1 MSQRNAKTLRRIDRS
16 NTNLSLRMVQLE
28 ADVRE
33 LQAGY
38 GRLVH
43 QVRSNR
49 TNSQSMSRELS
60 IVSREQRKQTVSRRR
75 IGLLVGSAAVIICL
89 IGLSLKIFGVLCAA
103 YGT

>member
-1 MSQRNAKTLRRIDRS
+1 MSQKSAKTLRRIDRS

-38 GRLVH
+38 GWLVH

-49 TNSQSMSRELS
+49 ANSQSMSRELS
-60 IVSREQRKQTVSRRR
+60 IVSYEQRKRMVSRRR
-75 IGLLVGSAAVIICL
+75 IGLLVSSAVVIICL
-89 IGLSLKIFGVLCAA
+89 IGLSLKIFGVL
-103 YGT
+103 

>member
-16 NTNLSLRMVQLE
+16 NTNLCLRMARLE

-33 LQAGY
+33 LQAD
-38 GRLVH
+38 RDWLVH

-49 TNSQSMSRELS
+49 ANSRSMSRELS
-60 IVSREQRKQTVSRRR
+60 IVSYEQRRRARSRQH

-89 IGLSLKIFGVLCAA
+89 ISVSLKIFGVL
-103 YGT
+103 